1 MKYDL
6 NNISMLATA
15 ISGYLFVTIV
25 AGGWFRWWFRHNIK
39 EVVAELKP
47 NGGSSIKDT
56 VNRIEIVLSK
66 LEGKFEQHVE
76 EHK

>member
-47 NGGSSIKDT
+47 NGGNSIKDT

-66 LEGKFEQHVE
+66 LEGKFEQHIE